1 MLNRLYGWISRN
13 LFYGVLLSLA
23 AGYFF
28 PLEATP
34 LLRRSVM
41 VLFGYMTLVT
51 ALGTSFREFLKVSR
65 SPKVPLYILSI
76 VHIGTPVVA
85 WIVGRL
91 VFPDNHNIQIGYLI
105 FAAIPVGVTSIIWT
119 AIVKGNVPVSLV
131 TVTID
136 TIVAPLLL
144 PVYIL
149 VVVGVAVSIDYTA
162 MAAELLVMITLPSI
176 IGMLLHDRTGGRT
189 MAFVQGL
196 GGVASRMSFFG
207 VIYLSAAVV
216 APTIVWNA
224 AIVKV
229 LLVTM
234 FVVVCSYL
242 LGFAASRVIH
252 ADHGITLAMIYN
264 TGMRNI
270 ATGLVIAA
278 GYFPPEVAIPITLG
292 MLFQQPLA
300 ALTARLYSKM
310 HPGYYAET
318 KTAV

>member
-1 MLNRLYGWISRN
+1 MLNRIYVWISNRI
-13 LFYGVLLSLA
+13 FYGVLLSLV

-28 PLEATP
+28 PLESTP
-34 LLRRSVM
+34 MLRSSVM
-41 VLFGYMTLVT
+41 VLFGYMTFAT

-65 SPKVPLYILSI
+65 NPKVPLYILSV

-91 VFPDNHNIQIGYLI
+91 IFPDNHNLQIGYLI

-149 VVVGVAVSIDYTA
+149 LVVGVAVNIDYSA
-162 MAAELLVMITLPSI
+162 MAVDLLVMITIPSI
-176 IGMLLHDRTGGRT
+176 IGMVLHDKTGGRT
-189 MAFVQGL
+189 MGFVQGL
-196 GGVASRMSFFG
+196 GGVLSRFSFFG

-216 APTIVWNA
+216 TPTIVWDA

-229 LLVTM
+229 LLTTM
-234 FVVVCSYL
+234 LVVVCSYL
-242 LGFAASRVIH
+242 LGFASSRVIH
-252 ADHGITLAMIYN
+252 ADHGVTLAMIYN

-270 ATGLVIAA
+270 ATGLVVAA
-278 GYFPPEVAIPITLG
+278 SYFPPEVAIPITLG

-300 ALTARLYSKM
+300 ALTARIYGRVY
-310 HPGYYAET
+310 PGYCEEHTEA
-318 KTAV
+318 A

>member
-1 MLNRLYGWISRN
+1 MFNRIYGWISQRI
-13 LFYGVLLSLA
+13 FYGVLLSLA

-28 PLEATP
+28 PQVSTP
-34 LLRRSVM
+34 FLRKAVM
-41 VLFGYMTLVT
+41 ALFAYMTLAT
-51 ALGTSFREFLKVSR
+51 ALGTSFRQFLKVSR
-65 SPKVPLYILSI
+65 SPKVPLYILSV
-76 VHIGTPVVA
+76 VHIATPMVA

-91 VFPDNHNIQIGYLI
+91 FFPDNYNIQVGYLI

-149 VVVGVAVSIDYTA
+149 LVVGVAVNIDYSA
-162 MAAELLVMITLPSI
+162 MAFELLVMITIPSI
-176 IGMLLHDRTGGRT
+176 FGMVLHDKTDGRT
-189 MAFVQGL
+189 MGFVQGL
-196 GGVASRMSFFG
+196 GGIASRFSFFG

-224 AIVKV
+224 AIIKI

-234 FVVVCSYL
+234 LMVVCGYL
-242 LGFAASRVIH
+242 IGFACSRLIH
-252 ADHGITLAMIYN
+252 ADHDITLAMIYN

-270 ATGLVIAA
+270 ATGLVVAA
-278 GYFPPEVAIPITLG
+278 TYFPPEVSIPITLG

-300 ALTARLYSKM
+300 ALISKLYSKAY
-310 HPGYYAET
+310 PAYYAT
-318 KTAV
+318 KEAAS